1 MLFNIAYTM
10 NKWQCNGP
18 VESIFN
24 DGGGRCRRKQF
35 ILNILH
41 ICRNTRSIVPNR
53 CIDHIFTLSRTPSC
67 ENNVSSSF
75 LYWIISY
82 FKVGKSA
89 DFQSATILRLVV
101 YFWVLQLPVTWS
113 SSLASVS
120 IYGALTLHFLT
131 NLDIVLQRTCE
142 FCVFS
147 AKMAIKSR
155 KQFRN
160 GT

>member
-24 DGGGRCRRKQF
+24 DGGGRCRRNQF

-41 ICRNTRSIVPNR
+41 ICRNPRSIVSNR
-53 CIDHIFTLSRTPSC
+53 CIDRIFTLSRTPSS
-67 ENNVSSSF
+67 ENNCSSSL
-75 LYWIISY
+75 LYMIIVH
-82 FKVGKSA
+82 FIIGKSA

-101 YFWVLQLPVTWS
+101 YFWVLWLPV
-113 SSLASVS
+113 
-120 IYGALTLHFLT
+120 IYGAPTLHFLT
-131 NLDIVLQRTCE
+131 KINIVLQRTYE

-147 AKMAIKSR
+147 TKMAIKSR
-155 KQFRN
+155 IQFRN
-160 GT
+160 GAWVFHHLD